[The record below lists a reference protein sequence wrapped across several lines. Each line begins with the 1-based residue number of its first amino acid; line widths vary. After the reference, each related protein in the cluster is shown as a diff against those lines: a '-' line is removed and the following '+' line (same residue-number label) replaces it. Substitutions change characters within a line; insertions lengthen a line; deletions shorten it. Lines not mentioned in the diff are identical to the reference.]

1 MSVSVSASVS
11 ASMSVRVR
19 LFVCVHV
26 GVLCSWEAG
35 HPPHTSGVGRRAAG
49 GGGGWGAWEPDP
61 VTPVHSSPAFRNE
74 VPSLLHVLTMY
85 NHLAEDVFCF

>member
-1 MSVSVSASVS
+1 MSVSASVS

-49 GGGGWGAWEPDP
+49 GGGGWGG
-61 VTPVHSSPAFRNE
+61 VGT
-74 VPSLLHVLTMY
+74 
-85 NHLAEDVFCF
+85 